1 MGKKQFVSAG
11 AFQKQVRNF
20 PVGALHCQD
29 GCSVRGTY
37 LLQHTGLWRGILA
50 PPQMPGTLDGS
61 KFPFK
66 SCVSSVPLNTED
78 NRISAPKELK
88 VVNGTEVELHCTFR
102 SSQPHSKRL
111 SVTWNFRPYGQTTEE
126 TIFYYQE
133 MPYLPTDG
141 RFKDHV
147 VWTGDVQKNDAS
159 ITLHGVQFAFN
170 GTFSCKVQNPPD
182 IQGYSGETVLQVI
195 QSVKLSEIEILAAAV
210 GGAIILVIFILIIFI
225 TVRYCRQDRN
235 STEVVLR
242 DTEWKQPSVW

>member
-1 MGKKQFVSAG
+1 MGSCDHVLWSACIYG
-11 AFQKQVRNF
+11 
-20 PVGALHCQD
+20 D
-29 GCSVRGTY
+29 
-37 LLQHTGLWRGILA
+37 
-50 PPQMPGTLDGS
+50 PG
-61 KFPFK
+61 
-66 SCVSSVPLNTED
+66 VYRVAAVE
-78 NRISAPKELK
+78 ISAPKELK

>member
-1 MGKKQFVSAG
+1 MCGIWM
-11 AFQKQVRNF
+11 
-20 PVGALHCQD
+20 
-29 GCSVRGTY
+29 Y
-37 LLQHTGLWRGILA
+37 LFNVLGLLVT
-50 PPQMPGTLDGS
+50 PG
-61 KFPFK
+61 
-66 SCVSSVPLNTED
+66 VYRVAAVE
-78 NRISAPKELK
+78 ISAPKELK

-242 DTEWKQPSVW
+242 DTEWKQPSVCALEEDVTLKITEKDLDTDSVSGEEMEDHS